1 MKQMNEIIDR
11 TYFKAK
17 EILYSEKALEN
28 NIDNTP
34 MEKEVID
41 NLNFTLAKL
50 NEIRDG
56 YGKPIYITSG
66 YRCNELNKIVG
77 GVENSKHKK
86 GLAVDLKWDYELLVY
101 IIENCKFEKLI
112 REKKGDLLWIH
123 IQFNLDE
130 SKNQCKILYF

>member
-1 MKQMNEIIDR
+1 MNEIIDR
-11 TYFKAK
+11 TYFKAR
-17 EILYSEKALEN
+17 EILKSKTGEEMG
-28 NIDNTP
+28 IDNTP
-34 MEKEVID
+34 REKEVID
-41 NLNFTLAKL
+41 NINFTLAKL
-50 NEIRDG
+50 NEIREG

-86 GLAVDLKWDYELLVY
+86 GLAVDLKWNYELLVY

-123 IQFNLDE
+123 IQFNTDD

>member
-1 MKQMNEIIDR
+1 MKTIIDT
-11 TYFKAK
+11 TYFKAR
-17 EILYSEKALEN
+17 EILKSKKGEELG
-28 NIDNTP
+28 IDNTP
-34 MEKEVID
+34 RDPEIID
-41 NLNFTLAKL
+41 NINFTLKKL
-50 NEIRDG
+50 NNIRTG
-56 YGKPIYITSG
+56 YGNPIYITSG
-66 YRCNELNKIVG
+66 YRCDELNTLVG

-123 IQFNLDE
+123 IQFNPDE

>member
-1 MKQMNEIIDR
+1 MTEILDR

-34 MEKEVID
+34 LEKEVID
-41 NLNFTLAKL
+41 NLNFTLSKL
-50 NEIRDG
+50 NEIREG

-123 IQFNLDE
+123 IQFNPDE

>member
-1 MKQMNEIIDR
+1 MKTIIDT
-11 TYFKAK
+11 TYFKAR
-17 EILYSEKALEN
+17 EILKSKKGEELG
-28 NIDNTP
+28 IDNTP
-34 MEKEVID
+34 SDPEIID
-41 NLNFTLAKL
+41 NINFTLKKL
-50 NEIRDG
+50 NNIRTG
-56 YGKPIYITSG
+56 YGNPIYITSG
-66 YRCNELNKIVG
+66 YRCDELNTLVG

-123 IQFNLDE
+123 IQFNPDE